1 MMRTSNILVLCVYP
15 GLSSETNL
23 VTPNTE
29 SSWDFTCRTRSTNDD
44 ATSLDLEW
52 EDEEGEEV
60 SNYTSFLC
68 NSTQQRLRL
77 TLNGSF

>member
-1 MMRTSNILVLCVYP
+1 MCYA
-15 GLSSETNL
+15 GLSSETNV

-60 SNYTSFLC
+60 LSKVLKIIIFGIIII
-68 NSTQQRLRL
+68 Q
-77 TLNGSF
+77 

>member
-1 MMRTSNILVLCVYP
+1 MSNIHVLCQCP

-52 EDEEGEEV
+52 EDEEGEEELLYYRQ
-60 SNYTSFLC
+60 NYCISIAKP
-68 NSTQQRLRL
+68 
-77 TLNGSF
+77 

>member
-1 MMRTSNILVLCVYP
+1 MMRNTNIQVLFVYP

-52 EDEEGEEV
+52 EDEEGEKALI
-60 SNYTSFLC
+60 YYKHTKK
-68 NSTQQRLRL
+68 T
-77 TLNGSF
+77 